1 MDYRLCYA
9 HDLQDLFN
17 STFCGFPADGVFALQ
32 VRLAHRCTRSCLAQP
47 VLASGLSVSK
57 LQACFT
63 INPSCRHSPL
73 STTSWDRNPQ
83 YLTASLPLQHTLLH
97 FQAAP
102 PVMSS
107 YSMALVF
114 ALLLVAASQGF
125 AQTALSDWTSGVA
138 TNYGGPNDGDSP
150 TTATFGL
157 LDVSTAWLPAR
168 LGLHA

>member
-1 MDYRLCYA
+1 
-9 HDLQDLFN
+9 
-17 STFCGFPADGVFALQ
+17 
-32 VRLAHRCTRSCLAQP
+32 
-47 VLASGLSVSK
+47 
-57 LQACFT
+57 
-63 INPSCRHSPL
+63 
-73 STTSWDRNPQ
+73 
-83 YLTASLPLQHTLLH
+83 
-97 FQAAP
+97 
-102 PVMSS
+102 MSS

-114 ALLLVAASQGF
+114 ALLLVAAPQGF